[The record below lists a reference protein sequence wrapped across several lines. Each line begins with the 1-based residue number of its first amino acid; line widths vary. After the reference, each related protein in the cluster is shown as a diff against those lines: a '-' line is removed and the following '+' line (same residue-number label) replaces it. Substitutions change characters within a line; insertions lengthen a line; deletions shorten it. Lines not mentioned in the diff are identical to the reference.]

1 MYKVGKFL
9 EKDLDKLIPF
19 MQAHPFAVVIG
30 ANQNIPSATQIPLQI
45 KREGDVVKLV
55 GHVMKKT
62 DHHEAFLANENVLAL
77 FHGAHAYI
85 SASVY
90 ENPASAST
98 WNYSS
103 VYAAGKI
110 RMLNDEET
118 RSVIK
123 ELTNQYE
130 ATDSPAAFH
139 QMSDEYINHHL
150 KAIAGFEITVTSL
163 EGVFKLSQN
172 HPQVNQESIVK
183 RLSQSDD
190 MQAQEVARQME
201 DLQ

>member
-62 DHHEAFLANENVLAL
+62 DHHEAFVSNENVLAL

-130 ATDSPAAFH
+130 AIDSPAAFH
-139 QMSDEYINHHL
+139 QMSDEYINQHL

-183 RLSQSDD
+183 HLSQSDD
-190 MQAQEVARQME
+190 VQAKEVAKQME
-201 DLQ
+201 ENC